1 MFWKRVVSAIIF
13 SAVVILVI
21 QKGGLWGFLAIVS
34 FVVVLSTLEFSG
46 LTIPKGN
53 SLLLFF
59 SIPINLLFCFSPL
72 KPDWIN
78 VNPIFCLAIVLPFV
92 YEIIRRKPHSAL
104 PNISSFVLCI
114 LYVGW
119 LFGRHIILIRQM
131 PDGINLLYLLVGITW
146 CSDIGAYLVGKQFGK
161 HKIIPAISPSKSLEG
176 YIGGLIFG
184 IAISLALCFWL
195 LPNIKLFHAVIMGL
209 IFTIIGQ
216 ISDLAESV
224 LKRGAN
230 VKDSGKLMPG
240 HGGILDRCDSLVF
253 ITPALYYYCI
263 YVLHIN

>member
-13 SAVVILVI
+13 AAVVILVI
-21 QKGGLWGFLAIVS
+21 QKGGLWVFFALIS
-34 FVVVLSTLEFSG
+34 LVVVLSTLEFSG

-53 SLLLFF
+53 SLLLLF

-72 KPDWIN
+72 RPDWIN
-78 VNPIFCLAIVLPFV
+78 VNLIFCLAIVLPFL
-92 YEIIRRKPHSAL
+92 YEIIRRQPHSAL

-119 LFGRHIILIRQM
+119 LFGHHLILIRQM
-131 PDGINLLYLLVGITW
+131 SDGINLIYLLVGITW
-146 CSDIGAYLVGKQFGK
+146 CSDIGAYLVGKRLGK
-161 HKIIPAISPSKSLEG
+161 HKIITAISPSKSLEG

-195 LPNIKLFHAVIMGL
+195 LPNIKPFHAVIMGL
-209 IFTIIGQ
+209 VFTIIGQ
-216 ISDLAESV
+216 LGDLAESI

>member
-13 SAVVILVI
+13 AAVVILVI
-21 QKGGLWGFLAIVS
+21 QRGGLWGFLAIVS
-34 FVVVLSTLEFSG
+34 IIIVLSTLEFSG

-72 KPDWIN
+72 KPDWID
-78 VNPIFCLAIVLPFV
+78 VNPIFCLAIVLPFI

-104 PNISSFVLCI
+104 PNISSFALCI

-119 LFGRHIILIRQM
+119 LFGHHLILIRQM
-131 PDGINLLYLLVGITW
+131 SGGINLIYLLLGITW
-146 CSDIGAYLVGKQFGK
+146 CSDIGAYMIGKRFGK
-161 HKIIPAISPSKSLEG
+161 HKIISAISPSKSLEG

-184 IAISLALCFWL
+184 IIASLIFCFWL
-195 LPNIKLFHAVIMGL
+195 LPDIKTVHAVIMGL

-216 ISDLAESV
+216 IGDLAESI
-224 LKRGAN
+224 LKRSAN
-230 VKDSGKLMPG
+230 VKDSGKLIPG
-240 HGGILDRCDSLVF
+240 HGGILDRCDSLIF
-253 ITPALYYYCI
+253 IAPALYYYSI
-263 YVLHIN
+263 YILHIN